1 MLNQIFGIMV
11 NFFERVLQH
20 PQYYRQFNCGK
31 SLITAFN
38 CPMEA
43 RLMKTRFADLWTRY
57 NYLFYVIDGEKT
69 WHTAK
74 GSYHI
79 QKDSCVFVRKG
90 GFILEQFVDTG
101 FCVMLFFIPDDFIC
115 DTLYT
120 KTKPLLK
127 YEQQHEPIMLLESS
141 ETLQGFF
148 LSMSTYFSEIQDPD
162 PSLMELKFKELIL
175 NIADN
180 ALDKNLLSYFCSLL
194 HEPHTILLQ
203 RVMEDNFCYNLKL
216 EVYAELSNRSL
227 SAFKRDFEKY
237 FHCTPGKWLLE
248 KRLQHALHLISNQH
262 KSVSETAFESGFEN
276 PSHFSRAFKTR
287 FGMGPMALKNQSSV
301 GV

>member
-1 MLNQIFGIMV
+1 
-11 NFFERVLQH
+11 
-20 PQYYRQFNCGK
+20 
-31 SLITAFN
+31 
-38 CPMEA
+38 MEA

-127 YEQQHEPIMLLESS
+127 YEQQHEPVMLLESS

-180 ALDKNLLSYFCSLL
+180 ALNKNLLSYFCSLL
-194 HEPHTILLQ
+194 HEPQTILLQ